1 MIHNSPFISDFQE
14 ELHVINDAATGV
26 QGVIAIHS
34 TVVGPAAGGCR
45 FWHYNSQADLMD
57 DAVRL
62 ARGMSYKNAMA
73 GLPFGGGKAVLHR
86 PTGNFD
92 RRAVF
97 SAFADAVAALDG
109 QYITAE
115 DVGTNV
121 ADMQTVRERTK
132 YVAGLEAEPG
142 KAGGDPSPWTSLG
155 VFVSM
160 RAAAR
165 VVFQSD
171 LYGLTVAVQG
181 TGNVG
186 LGLCR
191 LLKEAGAKLI
201 VTDIDDSRLAAAAH
215 ELGATT
221 VGVHEIVA
229 ADADIFAPCALGG
242 TLNRETI
249 PQMRAKLVCGGAN
262 NQLAAESDGELLV
275 ERGIVY
281 APDYVA
287 NAGGIINVSA
297 EYLGETTDQVRER
310 VLAIAPRLTAILQQ
324 SERDGTPANVV
335 ADVLAR
341 QIIAEGRSRAA
352 A

>member
-1 MIHNSPFISDFQE
+1 
-14 ELHVINDAATGV
+14 
-26 QGVIAIHS
+26 
-34 TVVGPAAGGCR
+34 
-45 FWHYNSQADLMD
+45 
-57 DAVRL
+57 
-62 ARGMSYKNAMA
+62 
-73 GLPFGGGKAVLHR
+73 
-86 PTGNFD
+86 
-92 RRAVF
+92 
-97 SAFADAVAALDG
+97 
-109 QYITAE
+109 
-115 DVGTNV
+115 
-121 ADMQTVRERTK
+121 
-132 YVAGLEAEPG
+132 VAGLEAEPG